1 MRFPIRK
8 QYDAMDCGPTCL
20 QMIAEYYGQYY
31 SLQTLREKSYL
42 TRNGSSLKGISSAA
56 KSIGFKTESVWMNWE
71 QLIQNIHLP
80 CIIHWD
86 NNHFIV
92 VYYIKSENKIIV
104 ADPAL
109 GKLTY
114 NKEDF
119 LKHWITDK
127 KNNVGIVFQ
136 LKPTSKFYENKPD
149 TRKDFPFKRLFKYIK
164 PHKKYL
170 SFLITALTIG
180 CFFNLSLPFLTQ
192 AIVDIGITTQKNGI
206 ILIICI
212 AQLMLI
218 AGQLGNE
225 LFQSWLM
232 LHMTQRISITFISDF
247 LNKLMRLPI
256 AFFDTKLTG
265 DIMQRIS
272 DNNKIQKFLT
282 STLISSVFSLIT
294 FTVFSI
300 VIGRYSLK
308 IFLFFLIGSSI
319 YVMWVLSFIKKCRV
333 LNFREFR
340 EASSNQSNLVQLVAS
355 MQEIKLNNC
364 ERGKRWEWENIQF
377 KLYQI
382 NIKSLAIAQLQGAG
396 GAFINQIKNVII
408 SYLAATSVVKGE
420 MTLGMM
426 IAIQYVLGQ
435 LNTPLNQFL
444 NFIKESQEAKI
455 SLERINEIYDKPDEE
470 PVGVSKITNIPSCS
484 NIIFQNVTFC
494 YGNPESEKTLKNIN
508 LIIEAGKVTAIV
520 GASGSGK
527 TTLLKLLL
535 GFYPPTSGIVC
546 IGEKSLTDYSAK
558 YWRRCCG
565 VVMQEGFIFSDSIAK
580 NIGIIDEELDYDR
593 LHYAARLANIDSFI
607 NSLPLGYETKIG
619 SEGCGLSNGQKQR
632 ILIARA
638 IYKNPNYI
646 FLDEATNSLDT
657 TNETII
663 MENLQRFY
671 SGRTVVIV
679 AHRLSTV
686 RNADKI
692 IVLHHGE
699 IVEVGTHETLI
710 SHQGIYY
717 QLIENQLELNKNV

>member
-8 QYDAMDCGPTCL
+8 QYDTMDCGPTCL
-20 QMIAEYYGQYY
+20 QMVTEYYGQYY

-42 TRNGSSLKGISSAA
+42 ARNGSSLKGISSAA
-56 KSIGFKTESVWMNWE
+56 KSIGFETHSVWMNWE
-71 QLIQNIHLP
+71 QLMQNAHLP

-86 NNHFIV
+86 NNHFV
-92 VYYIKSENKIIV
+92 VIYSIKSENKILV
-104 ADPAL
+104 ADPAF
-109 GKLTY
+109 GKLIYT
-114 NKEDF
+114 KEDF

-127 KNNVGIVFQ
+127 KNSVGIVFL
-136 LKPTSKFYENKPD
+136 LKPTSKFYENKSD
-149 TRKDFPFKRLFKYIK
+149 VRKSFPFKRLFKYLK
-164 PHKKYL
+164 PHRKYIG
-170 SFLITALTIG
+170 FLITALTIG
-180 CFFNLSLPFLTQ
+180 CFLNLFLPFLTQ
-192 AIVDIGITTQKNGI
+192 AIVDIGITTQENSI

-218 AGQLGNE
+218 VGQLGNE

-247 LNKLMRLPI
+247 LDKLTRLPI

-265 DIMQRIS
+265 DIMQRIN

-282 STLISSVFSLIT
+282 STLISSVFSLVT
-294 FTVFSI
+294 FVVFTI
-300 VIGRYSLK
+300 VIGGYSFK

-319 YVMWVLSFIKKCRV
+319 YVVWVLSFLKKSRI
-333 LNFREFR
+333 LNFREFK
-340 EASSNQSNLVQLVAS
+340 EASSNQSNLVQLVTS

-364 ERGKRWEWENIQF
+364 EKGKRWEWENIQF

-382 NIKSLAIAQLQGAG
+382 NIKALAIAQLQGAG
-396 GAFINQIKNVII
+396 GAFINQIKNVVI

-435 LNTPLNQFL
+435 LNAPLNQFL

-470 PVGVSKITNIPSCS
+470 PVEINKITSIPNCS

-494 YGNPESEKTLKNIN
+494 YGNPESEKALKDIN

-535 GFYPPTSGIVC
+535 GFYPPTFGIVH
-546 IGEKSLTDYSAK
+546 IGEESLAAYSEK

-580 NIGIIDEELDYDR
+580 NIAIIDEEIDYERLDY
-593 LHYAARLANIDSFI
+593 AAKLANIDSFI
-607 NSLPLGYETKIG
+607 KSLPLGYDTKVG

-638 IYKNPNYI
+638 IYKNPSYI

-663 MENLQRFY
+663 MENLQKFY
-671 SGRTVVIV
+671 TGRTVVIV

-692 IVLHHGE
+692 IVLNHGE
-699 IVEVGTHETLI
+699 IAEVGTHGTLV

-717 QLIENQLELNKNV
+717 QLIKNQLELNRHV

>member
-8 QYDAMDCGPTCL
+8 QYDIMDCGPTCL
-20 QMIAEYYGQYY
+20 QMIAEYYGKYY
-31 SLQTLREKSYL
+31 PLQILREKAYL
-42 TRNGSSLKGISSAA
+42 THNGTSLKGISNAA
-56 KSIGFKTESVWMNWE
+56 KSIGFEVNSVWMNWE
-71 QLIQNIHLP
+71 QLMNNAHLP

-92 VYYIKSENKIIV
+92 VYYIKNEKKIIV
-104 ADPAL
+104 ADPAF
-109 GKLTY
+109 GKITY
-114 NKEDF
+114 AKDEF

-136 LKPTSKFYENKPD
+136 LKPTSIFYNKKIE
-149 TRKDFPFKRLFKYIK
+149 TQKSFPFKRLFKYLK
-164 PHKKYL
+164 SQSKYL
-170 SFLITALTIG
+170 FFLIIALTIG
-180 CFFNLSLPFLTQ
+180 CILNLSLPFLTQ
-192 AIVDIGITTQKNGI
+192 AIVDIGITTQENNMI
-206 ILIICI
+206 MIICI

-218 AGQLGNE
+218 VGQLGNE

-232 LHMTQRISITFISDF
+232 LHITQRISITFISDF
-247 LNKLMRLPI
+247 LSKLMRLPI

-282 STLISSVFSLIT
+282 GTLISSLFSLVT
-294 FTVFSI
+294 FFVFSI
-300 VIGRYSLK
+300 VIGRYSMK
-308 IFLFFLIGSSI
+308 ILLIFLIGSII
-319 YVMWVLSFIKKCRV
+319 YIIWILSFLKKCRI
-333 LNFREFR
+333 LNFKEFR
-340 EASSNQSNLVQLVAS
+340 EASSNQSNLVQLVTS

-364 ERGKRWEWENIQF
+364 ENWKLWEWENIQF
-377 KLYQI
+377 RLYQI
-382 NIKSLAIAQLQGAG
+382 NIKFLSILQLQGAG

-408 SYLAATSVVKGE
+408 SYLAAISVIKGE
-420 MTLGMM
+420 ITLGMM

-435 LNTPLNQFL
+435 LNAPLNQLL
-444 NFIKESQEAKI
+444 NFIKELQEAKI
-455 SLERINEIYDKPDEE
+455 SLERINEIYEKPDEE
-470 PVGVSKITNIPSCS
+470 PTDVNKITNIPHYS
-484 NIIFQNVTFC
+484 NIIFQNITFC
-494 YGNPESEKTLKNIN
+494 YGNPESEKVLKNIN
-508 LIIEAGKVTAIV
+508 FTIEAGKVTAIV
-520 GASGSGK
+520 GTSGSGK

-535 GFYPPTSGIVC
+535 GFYHPTSGIIY
-546 IGEKSLTDYSAK
+546 IGEKSLTDYSESN
-558 YWRRCCG
+558 WRRSCG
-565 VVMQEGFIFSDSIAK
+565 VVMQEGFIFSDTIAK
-580 NIGIIDEELDYDR
+580 NIGIIDEKLDYDR
-593 LHYAARLANIDSFI
+593 LYYAARLANIDSFI

-619 SEGCGLSNGQKQR
+619 NEGCGLSNGQKQR

-646 FLDEATNSLDT
+646 LLDEATNSLDT

-663 MENLQRFY
+663 MRNLQKFY

-699 IVEVGTHETLI
+699 IVETGTHETLI

-717 QLIENQLELNKNV
+717 QLIKNQLELNRQI

>member
-1 MRFPIRK
+1 M
-8 QYDAMDCGPTCL
+8 
-20 QMIAEYYGQYY
+20 
-31 SLQTLREKSYL
+31 
-42 TRNGSSLKGISSAA
+42 
-56 KSIGFKTESVWMNWE
+56 
-71 QLIQNIHLP
+71 
-80 CIIHWD
+80 
-86 NNHFIV
+86 
-92 VYYIKSENKIIV
+92 
-104 ADPAL
+104 
-109 GKLTY
+109 
-114 NKEDF
+114 
-119 LKHWITDK
+119 
-127 KNNVGIVFQ
+127 KN
-136 LKPTSKFYENKPD
+136 
-149 TRKDFPFKRLFKYIK
+149 
-164 PHKKYL
+164 
-170 SFLITALTIG
+170 
-180 CFFNLSLPFLTQ
+180 
-192 AIVDIGITTQKNGI
+192 
-206 ILIICI
+206 
-212 AQLMLI
+212 
-218 AGQLGNE
+218 
-225 LFQSWLM
+225 
-232 LHMTQRISITFISDF
+232 
-247 LNKLMRLPI
+247 
-256 AFFDTKLTG
+256 
-265 DIMQRIS
+265 
-272 DNNKIQKFLT
+272 
-282 STLISSVFSLIT
+282 
-294 FTVFSI
+294 I
-300 VIGRYSLK
+300 VILE
-308 IFLFFLIGSSI
+308 LL
-319 YVMWVLSFIKKCRV
+319 
-333 LNFREFR
+333 
-340 EASSNQSNLVQLVAS
+340 
-355 MQEIKLNNC
+355 
-364 ERGKRWEWENIQF
+364 
-377 KLYQI
+377 
-382 NIKSLAIAQLQGAG
+382 
-396 GAFINQIKNVII
+396 I

-494 YGNPESEKTLKNIN
+494 YGNPEAEKALKNIN

-520 GASGSGK
+520 GTSGSGK

-535 GFYPPTSGIVC
+535 GFYHPTSGIVC
-546 IGEKSLTDYSAK
+546 IGEKSLTDYSEK

-663 MENLQRFY
+663 MENLQKFY

-710 SHQGIYY
+710 SHQGVYY